1 MYHYVLR
8 GIIFIPT
15 GEKPTLPKLLDLKVP
30 AGVSDKYKEFGIIL
44 LNDEDGKK
52 MAVIKNDCRGE
63 AEKITLQTL
72 EIWMEGD
79 GMSVTWESLIIALRK
94 CAPLLANQIEIAL
107 KTH

>member
-1 MYHYVLR
+1 
-8 GIIFIPT
+8 
-15 GEKPTLPKLLDLKVP
+15 
-30 AGVSDKYKEFGIIL
+30 
-44 LNDEDGKK
+44 
-52 MAVIKNDCRGE
+52 MAVIKNDCHGE

-94 CAPLLANQIEIAL
+94 CAPLLADQIEIAL

>member
-1 MYHYVLR
+1 
-8 GIIFIPT
+8 
-15 GEKPTLPKLLDLKVP
+15 
-30 AGVSDKYKEFGIIL
+30 
-44 LNDEDGKK
+44 
-52 MAVIKNDCRGE
+52 MAVIENDFRGK

-94 CAPLLANQIEIAL
+94 CSPLLANQIKIAL

>member
-1 MYHYVLR
+1 
-8 GIIFIPT
+8 
-15 GEKPTLPKLLDLKVP
+15 
-30 AGVSDKYKEFGIIL
+30 
-44 LNDEDGKK
+44 

-72 EIWMEGD
+72 EKWMEGD

-94 CAPLLANQIEIAL
+94 CAPLLADQIEIAL